1 MGCCSSASTVRSS
14 SSKAQE
20 TETIVT
26 LTETTAEERA
36 LTQLKLIFDS
46 VDANDDGTV
55 SKDELTA
62 ALSKD
67 ASLGAFIKEAGFNL
81 NTDLRLLDTNKDK
94 CVSWEEFQKHFK
106 QEAIEEIVQTGQLAA
121 AEVPADEKVIRQ
133 LKAIFDSLDTN
144 EDGSVSKDELE
155 AKLRADTDENGSVK
169 ADSFGQ
175 LVQEAGSS
183 DSFIGTFEKLDTN
196 SDERITWE
204 EFEKHLRETAKQ
216 EVKETG
222 DVAGA
227 VEVEERDNKVCC
239 GCC

>member
-20 TETIVT
+20 TETIAI

-62 ALSKD
+62 ALAKD
-67 ASLGAFIKEAGFNL
+67 ESLGAFIKEAGFNL

-106 QEAIEEIVQTGQLAA
+106 QEAIEEIVQTGQVAA
-121 AEVPADEKVIRQ
+121 AEVPADEKVITQ
-133 LKAIFDSLDTN
+133 LKAIFDSIDANKDGSVSRAELEAQLKADTG
-144 EDGSVSKDELE
+144 EDGSVKD
-155 AKLRADTDENGSVK
+155 
-169 ADSFGQ
+169 DSFGQ
-175 LVQEAGSS
+175 LVQEAGF
-183 DSFIGTFEKLDTN
+183 DPNFGTFGHLDTN
-196 SDERITWE
+196 SDDRITWE
-204 EFEKHLRETAKQ
+204 EFEKHLRATAKQ
-216 EVKETG
+216 EVKKTG

-239 GCC
+239 GFC